1 WAVTGSGYA
10 AGTKIVDR
18 WGPFGINPVVV
29 HPDLDEDLKNRLRQT
44 LLTMHEDPRGITIL
58 ANLHIDRFIV
68 PDDSIYD
75 SVRTMRAYISAVEEE
90 EGDALVQ
97 P

>member
-1 WAVTGSGYA
+1 MKRS
-10 AGTKIVDR
+10 I
-18 WGPFGINPVVV
+18 
-29 HPDLDEDLKNRLRQT
+29 QC
-44 LLTMHEDPRGITIL
+44 LLVYYL
-58 ANLHIDRFIV
+58 SNLHIDRFIV

-90 EGDALVQ
+90 GDALVQ